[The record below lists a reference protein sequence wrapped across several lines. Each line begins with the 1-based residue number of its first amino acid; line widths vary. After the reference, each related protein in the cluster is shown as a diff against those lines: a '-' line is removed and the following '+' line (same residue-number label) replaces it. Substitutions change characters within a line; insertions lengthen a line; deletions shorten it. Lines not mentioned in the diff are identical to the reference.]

1 MSSSAQHQ
9 PIDLTEYLRF
19 HTSRGY
25 YLKRNAVALI
35 LVFVW
40 VTTVAGIYSFDLWR
54 ISPVLLGAIAAWA
67 VIRRQYRRFRD
78 KRYYF
83 LTVTGVDNLAITAA
97 IYFLGGA
104 GSAAVFTF
112 YTYPIIYHSLTRR
125 RLQIYLVANMAASMY
140 ITMITLECVGVLPY
154 RNVLGFT
161 QPPPL
166 TYVGLG
172 LGAFLM
178 LNLTALVGDAVTQVF
193 AKLWNI
199 KEELEENERRLRKL
213 TAETEFIAS
222 AISHELKNPLS
233 AAANAADLLV
243 AEVNAGRPEDVR
255 ELGGIVHHNVA
266 KAYDMLTDLRQLLI
280 AVNKEEP
287 AQEVSLRELVDG
299 VVQDLARGGK
309 LDAAEVCVPPELP
322 SVFGQPKRV
331 AQVFRNLILNAL
343 EHGTVRAAPRV
354 QLECMGSDSVPGF
367 VRFAVSDQ
375 GPGIPLE
382 HRERIF
388 EPFVTLGE
396 HVSEGRGLGL
406 ALAKR
411 VVEDTGGRIWVEDA
425 DTGGAKFV
433 FTLPKAA

>member
-1 MSSSAQHQ
+1 MSSSTRHRPA
-9 PIDLTEYLRF
+9 DLTEYLRF

-40 VTTVAGIYSFDLWR
+40 VTTFAGIYSFDLWR

-67 VIRRQYRRFRD
+67 ALRSQYRRFRD

-83 LTVTGVDNLAITAA
+83 LAVAAVDNLAITTA
-97 IYFLGGA
+97 IYVLGGA

-125 RLQIYLVANMAASMY
+125 RLQIYLVANMAATMY
-140 ITMITLECVGVLPY
+140 MAMIALECLGVLPY

-166 TYVGLG
+166 TYVGLA
-172 LGAFLM
+172 LGVFLM
-178 LNLTALVGDAVTQVF
+178 LNLAALAGDGVMQAY

-199 KEELEENERRLRKL
+199 KEELEKNERRLRKL

-222 AISHELKNPLS
+222 AISHELKNPLA
-233 AAANAADLLV
+233 AAANAADLLI
-243 AEVNAGRPEDVR
+243 AEINGARPEDVR
-255 ELGGIVHHNVA
+255 ELGGIVHHNVT

-287 AQEVSLRELVDG
+287 SQEVSLRELVDG
-299 VVQDLARGGK
+299 VIRDLARGGK
-309 LDAAEVCVPPELP
+309 LDATEVRVPAGLQ
-322 SVFGQPKRV
+322 SVIGQPKRV

-343 EHGTVRAAPRV
+343 EHGRAGAAPSV
-354 QLECMGSDSVPGF
+354 QLECMGSDSMPGF
-367 VRFAVSDQ
+367 IRFAVSDR

-388 EPFVTLGE
+388 EPFVTLGD
-396 HVSEGRGLGL
+396 HGSEGRGLGL
-406 ALAKR
+406 ALAQR
-411 VVEDTGGRIWVEDA
+411 VVA
-425 DTGGAKFV
+425 DTGERN
-433 FTLPKAA
+433 

>member
-1 MSSSAQHQ
+1 
-9 PIDLTEYLRF
+9 
-19 HTSRGY
+19 
-25 YLKRNAVALI
+25 
-35 LVFVW
+35 
-40 VTTVAGIYSFDLWR
+40 
-54 ISPVLLGAIAAWA
+54 
-67 VIRRQYRRFRD
+67 
-78 KRYYF
+78 
-83 LTVTGVDNLAITAA
+83 
-97 IYFLGGA
+97 
-104 GSAAVFTF
+104 
-112 YTYPIIYHSLTRR
+112 
-125 RLQIYLVANMAASMY
+125 MAASMY

-193 AKLWNI
+193 AKLWNN

-299 VVQDLARGGK
+299 AVQDPARGATR
-309 LDAAEVCVPPELP
+309 AAAVRCVP
-322 SVFGQPKRV
+322 
-331 AQVFRNLILNAL
+331 
-343 EHGTVRAAPRV
+343 
-354 QLECMGSDSVPGF
+354 
-367 VRFAVSDQ
+367 
-375 GPGIPLE
+375 
-382 HRERIF
+382 
-388 EPFVTLGE
+388 
-396 HVSEGRGLGL
+396 
-406 ALAKR
+406 
-411 VVEDTGGRIWVEDA
+411 A
-425 DTGGAKFV
+425 D
-433 FTLPKAA
+433 L